1 MHTHDSVE
9 PAQVTRDL
17 LLISKS
23 STDMCQPGWEGHFGE
38 NGQEAQ
44 ETCSIPGLGDSLEYE
59 MATHSSILEKSMDSL
74 GQSMKSPWTEEPG
87 GLQSKGS

>member
-1 MHTHDSVE
+1 MW
-9 PAQVTRDL
+9 
-17 LLISKS
+17 
-23 STDMCQPGWEGHFGE
+23 QPGWEGHFGE

-74 GQSMKSPWTEEPG
+74 GQSMTSPWTEEPG